1 MSKNLTKQDRR
12 VVKAGVGL
20 LQAHC
25 AYTQASVHRKL
36 THLGC
41 KVAIASLNNII
52 NDKPIGAPLARKVRL
67 SMEKLVWHELGRQWN
82 TSKQQF
88 LSDERPLGWQPDVV
102 SEAQQAEASG
112 SSCSIIRPEG
122 RLSINDKVGII
133 NAAQHEVIE
142 FGLRLRTFSNYFLTR
157 SAYEFKNHI
166 VAQLNTGVHFKLYL
180 LDPDCNEARLY
191 FNDRARVLPE
201 EREGQEQARASVER
215 LSQIKEE
222 LVAANSP
229 GDFQVFFYRHIPVAH
244 FLIIDG
250 ESLSG
255 QMVYAPYLY
264 GIRRAD
270 CPVSVISKQTH
281 RQLFRT
287 HYQSFLALSKDA
299 TPVF

>member
-1 MSKNLTKQDRR
+1 MSKNLAEQDRA
-12 VVKAGVGL
+12 VVKAGVQL
-20 LQAHC
+20 LQKHC

-41 KVAIASLNNII
+41 NVAVASLNNMI
-52 NDKPIGAPLARKVRL
+52 NDKPIGAPLARRVRL
-67 SMEKLVWHELGRQWN
+67 SMQELVWHELGLQWN
-82 TSKQQF
+82 PGKQQF
-88 LSDERPLGWQPDVV
+88 LIDRRPSGWQPNVV
-102 SEAQQAEASG
+102 PEGQQKSPAHHS
-112 SSCSIIRPEG
+112 SIIRPEG
-122 RLSINDKVGII
+122 RLTINEKVGII
-133 NAAQHEVIE
+133 NEAQHEVIE

-157 SAYEFKNHI
+157 SAFEFKNHI
-166 VAQLNTGVHFKLYL
+166 IAQLNKGVHFKLYL

-215 LSQIKEE
+215 LSQIKDE

-229 GDFQVFFYRHIPVAH
+229 GGFQVFFYRHIPVAH

-250 ESLSG
+250 KSLSG

-287 HYQSFLALSKDA
+287 HYQSFLALSEDA
-299 TPVF
+299 TPIF

>member
-1 MSKNLTKQDRR
+1 MSKNLAEEDRG
-12 VVKAGVGL
+12 VVKAGVQL
-20 LQAHC
+20 LQEHC

-36 THLGC
+36 ARLGC
-41 KVAIASLNNII
+41 SVAVASLNNII
-52 NDKPIGAPLARKVRL
+52 NDKPIGAPLARKVCL
-67 SMEKLVWHELGRQWN
+67 SMQALVWHELGLQWDPG
-82 TSKQQF
+82 KQQF
-88 LSDERPLGWQPDVV
+88 LIDRRPSGWQPNVV
-102 SEAQQAEASG
+102 PEGQQKPPAHHS
-112 SSCSIIRPEG
+112 SIIRPEG
-122 RLSINDKVGII
+122 RLTINEKVGII
-133 NAAQHEVIE
+133 NEAQHEVIE

-157 SAYEFKNHI
+157 SAYEFKSHI
-166 VAQLNTGVHFKLYL
+166 VTQLSKGVHFKLYL

-201 EREGQEQARASVER
+201 EHEGQEQARASVER

-222 LVAANSP
+222 LLAENSP
-229 GDFQVFFYRHIPVAH
+229 GDFQVYFYRHIPVAH

-250 ESLSG
+250 KSLSG

-270 CPVSVISKQTH
+270 CPVSVISKQAH

-299 TPVF
+299 TPIF

>member
-1 MSKNLTKQDRR
+1 MNKNLTEQDR
-12 VVKAGVGL
+12 VVIKAGVEL
-20 LQAHC
+20 LQEHC

-36 THLGC
+36 ARLGC

-67 SMEKLVWHELGRQWN
+67 AMEKLVWHELGWQWN
-82 TSKQQF
+82 SGRQQF

-102 SEAQQAEASG
+102 PEAQQEEVPG
-112 SSCSIIRPEG
+112 STSSIIRPEG
-122 RLSINDKVGII
+122 RLTIKEKVEII
-133 NAAQHEVIE
+133 NEAQHEVIE
-142 FGLRLRTFSNYFLTR
+142 FGLRLRTFSSYFLTR

-166 VAQLNTGVHFKLYL
+166 VAQLSTGVHFKLYL

-191 FNDRARVLPE
+191 FDDRARVLPE
-201 EREGQEQARASVER
+201 EREGQEKARASVER

-222 LVAANSP
+222 LMAENSP

-250 ESLSG
+250 KSLSG
-255 QMVYAPYLY
+255 QMIYAPYLY

-299 TPVF
+299 TRIF